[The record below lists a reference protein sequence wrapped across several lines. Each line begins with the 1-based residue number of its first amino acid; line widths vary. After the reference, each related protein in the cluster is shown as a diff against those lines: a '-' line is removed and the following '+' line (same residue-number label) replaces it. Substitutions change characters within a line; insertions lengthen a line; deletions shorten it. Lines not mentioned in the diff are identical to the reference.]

1 MQVNDPIIILVLFG
15 VKYNMASSFD
25 LKCFLVK
32 EAFYHVPG
40 GDLK

>member
-1 MQVNDPIIILVLFG
+1 MQVDDPTIILVLFG
-15 VKYNMASSFD
+15 VKYNMVSSFG

-40 GDLK
+40 GGLK